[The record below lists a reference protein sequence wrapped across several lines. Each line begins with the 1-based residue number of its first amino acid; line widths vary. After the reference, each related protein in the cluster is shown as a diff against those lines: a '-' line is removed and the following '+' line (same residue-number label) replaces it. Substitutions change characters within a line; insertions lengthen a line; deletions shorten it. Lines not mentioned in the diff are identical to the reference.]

1 MIVGYTKLN
10 SDGRLEEVVYQ
21 ECDTREEA
29 VEVAEALVLASV
41 DDETILDVIRGTRFS
56 DTEIV
61 YNVIHEIPRDN
72 S

>member
-10 SDGRLEEVVYQ
+10 SEGRLEEVVHQ
-21 ECDTREEA
+21 ECATREEA

-41 DDETILDVIRGTRFS
+41 DDETIMNVIRGTRYS

-61 YNVIHEIPRDN
+61 YNVLHEIPR
-72 S
+72 

>member
-10 SDGRLEEVVYQ
+10 SEGKLEEVVYR

-41 DDETILDVIRGTRFS
+41 DDETILDVIRGTRYS
-56 DTEIV
+56 DTEID
-61 YNVIHEIPRDN
+61 YNVVHEIPR
-72 S
+72 

>member
-10 SDGRLEEVVYQ
+10 SEGRLEEVVYQ

-29 VEVAEALVLASV
+29 VEVADALVLASV
-41 DDETILDVIRGTRFS
+41 DDETILGVIRGTRFS

>member
-10 SDGRLEEVVYQ
+10 SEGRLEEVVYQ

-41 DDETILDVIRGTRFS
+41 DDNTIMDVLRGTRYS
-56 DTEIV
+56 ETEID
-61 YNVIHEIPRDN
+61 YNVIHEIPR
-72 S
+72 

>member
-10 SDGRLEEVVYQ
+10 SEGRLEEVVYR

-41 DDETILDVIRGTRFS
+41 DDATILDVIRGTRYS
-56 DTEIV
+56 ETEIV
-61 YNVIHEIPRDN
+61 YNVIHEIPRD
-72 S
+72 

>member
-10 SDGRLEEVVYQ
+10 SEGRLEQVVYQ
-21 ECDTREEA
+21 ECDTTEEA
-29 VEVAEALVLASV
+29 VEVAEELVLTSV

-61 YNVIHEIPRDN
+61 YNVIHEIPR
-72 S
+72 

>member
-10 SDGRLEEVVYQ
+10 SEGRLEEGVDQ

-41 DDETILDVIRGTRFS
+41 DDNTIMDVLRGTRYS
-56 DTEIV
+56 ETEID
-61 YNVIHEIPRDN
+61 YNVIHEIPR
-72 S
+72 